1 MNLLNYFYLPKRFIR
16 TNLKLAFNIEEKG
29 YKPINRGR
37 YVKEDLFLLQFR
49 DYLIPKKDGVISL
62 MEKDYK
68 KYLVLNFKEKFGV
81 SFLIEQPNYF
91 YEYPNFYILSL
102 VTDCKPDYEKTE

>member
-1 MNLLNYFYLPKRFIR
+1 MNYIYLPRRFIT
-16 TNLKLAFNIEEKG
+16 TNLKIAFNIEEKG
-29 YKPINRGR
+29 YKPVSCGR
-37 YVKEDLFLLQFR
+37 AVREDNFLLVFR
-49 DYLIPKKDGVISL
+49 DYLIPKNGAVSL

-68 KYLVLNFKEKFGV
+68 KYIILKFKEKYGV

-102 VTDCKPDYEKTE
+102 VTDCIPDYEKTE